1 MDMFCVMQ
9 SALAI
14 SMPSEEMVWYT
25 IGALMALAAVVM
37 LARHAA
43 RAKAAPAPAPQAA
56 VEAPVAA
63 APAPVKPHVEAGIPQ
78 EVVAAIAAAVACMEQ
93 QAGAHYTVRSIRRAP
108 GKGRRAWTKAAASAY
123 TQPF

>member
-37 LARHAA
+37 LVRCAA
-43 RAKAAPAPAPQAA
+43 RAKAEPAPAPQAA
-56 VEAPVAA
+56 EASAAA

>member
-37 LARHAA
+37 LARYAA
-43 RAKAAPAPAPQAA
+43 RAKAAPQAVAEAPA
-56 VEAPVAA
+56 AA

>member
-37 LARHAA
+37 LVRCEA
-43 RAKAAPAPAPQAA
+43 RAKAEPAPAPQAA
-56 VEAPVAA
+56 EAPAAA